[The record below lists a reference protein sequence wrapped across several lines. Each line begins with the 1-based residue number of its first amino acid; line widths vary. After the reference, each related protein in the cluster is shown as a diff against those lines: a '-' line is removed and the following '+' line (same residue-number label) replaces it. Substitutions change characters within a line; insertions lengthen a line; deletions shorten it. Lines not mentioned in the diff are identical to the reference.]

1 MPAVKGAQP
10 RVSFT
15 DLEQMPDDGRRRELY
30 DGEVWVVPAP
40 IPKHQVVV
48 NNLKR
53 LLEDYSGRH
62 GGLSLFS
69 PIDIVF
75 SEYNVV
81 QPDIVFFSQ
90 TRRSLVDFDKVIR
103 HPPDLAIE
111 VLSPGTLSN
120 DRGRKMRMFAR
131 FGVREYWIADPA
143 AGVMEIHVLEGGDYR
158 LEQVASGNDVTRSLH
173 LAGMEFPADAAFRLP

>member
-1 MPAVKGAQP
+1 MPVVKGAQP
-10 RVSFT
+10 RMSFT

-40 IPKHQVVV
+40 IPRHQVVV
-48 NNLKR
+48 DNLKR
-53 LLEDYSGRH
+53 ILQRYSEDH
-62 GGLSLFS
+62 GGLSFIS

-90 TRRSLVDFDKVIR
+90 ARRSLIDFDKVIR

-111 VLSPGTLSN
+111 VLSPGTLAN

-131 FGVREYWIADPA
+131 FGVPSTGSPIPRPA
-143 AGVMEIHVLEGGDYR
+143 SWKSMFWTT
-158 LEQVASGNDVTRSLH
+158 ASTVWNRWPRGT
-173 LAGMEFPADAAFRLP
+173 M